1 MPKIL
6 LSLDGVV
13 TRQMQ
18 LTKDRTA
25 LGRRPYNDIV
35 LDHLAVSGEHAVL
48 VLHGDDVSI
57 EDLDSTNGTFVNGK
71 AVKKQAIKPGDLI
84 EIGRYQLSLE
94 EGSGHAGPD
103 GSQPD
108 ADEIDESIPV
118 NAYVKVLTGAATGR
132 VLQLN
137 KRVTTL
143 GMPDVS
149 IASITRRGASFILA
163 HVEGPDAPTVNGT
176 PLGNHPLT
184 LHTGDIIGVAGNSLQ
199 FEQGK

>member
-1 MPKIL
+1 MPKVL

-48 VLHGDDVSI
+48 VLNGEGVSI

-71 AVKKQAIKPGDLI
+71 AVKKQAIKPGDLV
-84 EIGRYQLSLE
+84 EIGRYQLNLE
-94 EGSGHAGPD
+94 EGDGAAG
-103 GSQPD
+103 GFASEEESE
-108 ADEIDESIPV
+108 EIDESIPV
-118 NAYVKVLTGAATGR
+118 NAFVKVLSGAATGR

-143 GMPDVS
+143 GMPEIS
-149 IASITRRGASFILA
+149 IASITRRGTSFILG

-176 PLGNHPLT
+176 PLGNHPLK

-199 FEQGK
+199 FEQSK

>member
-1 MPKIL
+1 MPKVL

-13 TRQMQ
+13 ARQMQ

-48 VLHGDDVSI
+48 VLGEAGTVGI

-71 AVKKQAIKPGDLI
+71 AVKKQTIKAGDVI
-84 EIGRYQLSLE
+84 EIGRYQLRLE
-94 EGSGHAGPD
+94 GEGESTEDYPPA
-103 GSQPD
+103 D
-108 ADEIDESIPV
+108 ADAFDESVPA
-118 NAYVKVLTGAATGR
+118 NAFVKVLTGAAVGR

-149 IASITRRGASFILA
+149 IASITRRGQNFVLA

-184 LHTGDIIGVAGNSLQ
+184 LHNGDMIGVAGNSLQ
-199 FEQGK
+199 FEQAK

>member
-1 MPKIL
+1 MPKVV
-6 LSLDGVV
+6 LSLDGVA

-18 LTKDRTA
+18 LTKNRTS

-48 VLHGDDVSI
+48 VLGDEGAVGI
-57 EDLDSTNGTFVNGK
+57 EDLDSTNGTFVNGR
-71 AVKKQAIKPGDLI
+71 AVKKQALNPGDLI

-94 EGSGHAGPD
+94 REGESSEDYPAA
-103 GSQPD
+103 D
-108 ADEIDESIPV
+108 ADAFDESVPA
-118 NAYVKVLTGAATGR
+118 NAFVKVLTGAATGR

-149 IASITRRGASFILA
+149 IASITRRGKSFVLA

-184 LHTGDIIGVAGNSLQ
+184 LHNGDMIGVAGNSLQ
-199 FEQGK
+199 FEQGS